1 MAVLEG
7 KRILLIVGGGIAA
20 YKALEA
26 VRLLTRA
33 GASTRAVLTRAGSEF
48 VTELSLAHLTGDRVH
63 TDLFDIDHEVEMG
76 HIELSRDADLVVV
89 APATADLMA
98 KMAGGHA
105 DDLASTV
112 LLATDKPVLIAP
124 AMNVRMWH
132 HPATQRNLACLRA
145 DGVHVVG
152 PGEGEMACG
161 EFGLGRLAEPDE
173 IVRAASALLG
183 SATRPLAGRSAL
195 VTAGP
200 THEPIDPVRY
210 IANRSSGIQGYA
222 IAEALAAAGARTT
235 LVCGPTALADP
246 PGLQAVHVETAAEML
261 DAVKASLPVDIAVF
275 TAAVADW
282 RAVEPAASKIKKSRG
297 RTHRLDLVENPDI
310 LATVAGMKRGR
321 PRLVVGFAA
330 ETDDLLANARAK
342 LAAKG
347 ADMIIANDVSAK
359 SGVMGGAR
367 NQVHVVSAAGV
378 ESWPDLGKAEVA
390 ARLVEMLGAAISGE
404 AR

>member
-1 MAVLEG
+1 
-7 KRILLIVGGGIAA
+7 
-20 YKALEA
+20 
-26 VRLLTRA
+26 
-33 GASTRAVLTRAGSEF
+33 
-48 VTELSLAHLTGDRVH
+48 
-63 TDLFDIDHEVEMG
+63 
-76 HIELSRDADLVVV
+76 
-89 APATADLMA
+89 
-98 KMAGGHA
+98 
-105 DDLASTV
+105 
-112 LLATDKPVLIAP
+112 
-124 AMNVRMWH
+124 
-132 HPATQRNLACLRA
+132 
-145 DGVHVVG
+145 
-152 PGEGEMACG
+152 
-161 EFGLGRLAEPDE
+161 
-173 IVRAASALLG
+173 
-183 SATRPLAGRSAL
+183 
-195 VTAGP
+195 
-200 THEPIDPVRY
+200 
-210 IANRSSGIQGYA
+210 
-222 IAEALAAAGARTT
+222 
-235 LVCGPTALADP
+235 
-246 PGLQAVHVETAAEML
+246 VHVETAAEML